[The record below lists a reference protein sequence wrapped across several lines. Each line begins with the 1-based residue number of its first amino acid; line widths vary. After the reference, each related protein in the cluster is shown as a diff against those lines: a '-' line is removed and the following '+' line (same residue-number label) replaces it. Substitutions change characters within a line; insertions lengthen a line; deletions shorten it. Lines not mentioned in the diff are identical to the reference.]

1 MNIATTLSSLSIVT
15 ALIIGGPA
23 LAQQQTAPNAQNSQ
37 NMPMHGHDMGSMGN
51 MKMQDMTTHCAEMR
65 QQARGGTAMTP
76 EMRSMMA
83 QCDQMDRQMGTQ
95 GGPPAPQNRT
105 R

>member
-1 MNIATTLSSLSIVT
+1 MTIGTRLSGLSI
-15 ALIIGGPA
+15 AMGLIFGGAA
-23 LAQQQTAPNAQNSQ
+23 LAQQQAAPNSQ
-37 NMPMHGHDMGSMGN
+37 NMPMHGHDMGNMGN
-51 MKMQDMTTHCAEMR
+51 MNMQDMMTHCAQMR
-65 QQARGGTAMTP
+65 QQAKAGTAMTP
-76 EMRSMMA
+76 DMRNMMA